1 MRAVL
6 LGAPGAGKGTQAK
19 ILTSEIPGL
28 PHISTGDILRQAV
41 ADETALGKEV
51 KAYMDAGKLAPDHLL
66 VALVKE
72 RISRPDCADGFLLD
86 GFPRTMAQAEALDAM
101 LTGVGQRLDL
111 VVNVNV
117 ASDALIERL
126 TGRRTCPDCGS
137 VYHVIY
143 NPPAVDGICDKCG
156 ANLIQRSDDTR
167 ATVERRLEA
176 YEKQTKPLIE
186 FYRDKNL
193 LVDVDGALSVEVVA
207 ARVRELF
214 KSRV

>member
-19 ILTSEIPGL
+19 ILTSEILGM

-72 RISRPDCADGFLLD
+72 RISRPDCASGFLLD
-86 GFPRTMAQAEALDAM
+86 GFPRTLAQAEALEAM
-101 LTGVGQRLDL
+101 LSELGKRLD
-111 VVNVNV
+111 VVANVDV

-126 TGRRTCPDCGS
+126 TGRRSCPDCGA
-137 VYHVIY
+137 VYHTENNTPDV
-143 NPPAVDGICDKCG
+143 ADVCDRCG
-156 ANLIQRSDDTR
+156 SGLIQRSDDTR
-167 ATVERRLEA
+167 TTVERRLEA
-176 YEKQTKPLIE
+176 YEKQTKPLVQY
-186 FYRDKNL
+186 YRDKKL
-193 LVDVDGALSVEVVA
+193 LVDIDGALPVEEVA
-207 ARVRELF
+207 KQMRELF
-214 KSRV
+214 KSAA